1 MTETGKHVIAVN
13 FKAYPQVDGEGAVRL
28 AQMCQQVSE
37 ETGALIAVCPPMVS
51 LQAVARSVDI
61 PVFSQSLDDRAPGS
75 ATGWVTAPMVKAAG
89 AAGTLINHSAH
100 RVPADAAGRIVSAA
114 KQAGLMTCVCA
125 ADVREAAAMAALSPD
140 YVAVEPPELI
150 GGDISV
156 TTADPAIV
164 SGTVEAVAD
173 AGRGVRVLCGAGV
186 KNGKDVS
193 KAIEL
198 GADGV
203 LIASGVVKAADW
215 HAALSDLASGL

>member
-13 FKAYPQVDGEGAVRL
+13 FTAYPQVDGEGAVRL

-89 AAGTLINHSAH
+89 AAGTLINHSEH

>member
-1 MTETGKHVIAVN
+1 MSETGKHVIAVN

-28 AQMCQQVSE
+28 AQMCRQVSE

-61 PVFSQSLDDRAPGS
+61 PVFSQSIDDRAPGS
-75 ATGWVTAPMVKAAG
+75 ATGWVTAPMAKAAG
-89 AAGTLINHSAH
+89 AAGTLINHSEH
-100 RVPADAAGRIVSAA
+100 RVPADAAGRIAAAA
-114 KQAGLMTCVCA
+114 KQAGLMTCICA
-125 ADVREAAAMAALSPD
+125 ADVREAATMAALSPD

-150 GGDISV
+150 GGNVSV

-164 SGTVEAVAD
+164 SGTVDAVAE

-186 KNGKDVS
+186 KNGKDVA
-193 KAIEL
+193 KAIGL

-215 HAALSDLASGL
+215 HAALTDLASGL